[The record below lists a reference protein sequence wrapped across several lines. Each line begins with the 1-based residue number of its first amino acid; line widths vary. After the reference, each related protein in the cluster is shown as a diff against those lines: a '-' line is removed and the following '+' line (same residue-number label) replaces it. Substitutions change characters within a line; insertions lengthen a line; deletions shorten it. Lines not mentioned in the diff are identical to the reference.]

1 MNNSATNGSN
11 GHNGSNGASSLEES
25 LRNKHV
31 LVTGV
36 TGFLAKVWVAMLLD
50 QIPEIGRF
58 TLLIRSN
65 KKHQAADR
73 FEKIFR
79 SSPVFRPLR
88 ERLGARL
95 YDLVDDKIRVVDAD
109 IAKPLAGLDLS
120 TARKLMSTVD
130 AVVHFAGLTD
140 FEPDPGSAIQA
151 NVDGAM
157 HIADLA
163 ALSPRKRLIHCSTAF
178 VAGVRE
184 GEIPEHLVSGV
195 SPSGRD
201 FDPAEEVES
210 IRRGV
215 KDLPEKRTRI
225 DYAMGRAAALGWPN
239 IYTLTKGLAEHLLV
253 ARQDVST
260 TIVRPSI
267 VECSLDYPFEGWNE
281 GVNTSG
287 PMVWLL
293 STAFRRLPSRPHNHF
308 DVVPVDLVA
317 RGVTLVLQA
326 ALQDRAEL
334 VYHLTSGDLNPFSF
348 GRAIELAGLSA
359 RRTHQAS
366 DDWVERFITSRLDS
380 VAVSAD
386 RPQVFGL
393 ETLAR
398 GLKEARKLLQHV
410 DLEESLSPRL
420 YRRWGPSLDRN
431 LRSLRSDVRSGER
444 KVASVREM
452 IKQYRPFIFD
462 HDYLFVSKRIVAE
475 SKRLS
480 RSERERFSFDV
491 TPIDWRHYWLEVQ
504 IPGLRKWSIP
514 LLEGKLIPEDAP
526 LEPRK
531 RTTSTSAHPEAE
543 VRA

>member
-1 MNNSATNGSN
+1 MSSLITNGSN
-11 GHNGSNGASSLEES
+11 GAANLEQS
-25 LRNKHV
+25 LRGKHL

-50 QIPEIGRF
+50 HVPDIGRF

-65 KKHQAADR
+65 KKHQASDR

-88 ERLGARL
+88 ERLGPGL
-95 YDLVDDKIRVVDAD
+95 YDLVDKKVRVVDAD
-109 IAKPLAGLDLS
+109 ISRPLGGLDLP
-120 TARKLMSTVD
+120 TARDLMSTVD

-140 FEPDPGSAIQA
+140 FEPDPTSAIQA

-163 ALSPRKRLIHCSTAF
+163 ALSPHKRLIHCSTAF

-184 GEIPEHLVSGV
+184 GEIPEHLVAGV
-195 SPSGRD
+195 SPSGRE
-201 FDPAEEVES
+201 FDPAEEVEA
-210 IRRGV
+210 IRQGV
-215 KDLPEKRTRI
+215 KDLAEKRARI
-225 DYAMGRAAALGWPN
+225 DYAMARAAALGWPN
-239 IYTLTKGLAEHLLV
+239 IYTLTKGLAEHLVV
-253 ARQDVST
+253 ARKDVST

-267 VECSLDYPFEGWNE
+267 VECSVDYPFEGWNE

-293 STAFRRLPSRPHNHF
+293 STAFRRLPSRAHNHF

-317 RGVTLVLQA
+317 RGVTLALRA

-334 VYHLTSGDLNPFSF
+334 VYHLTSGDVNPFSF
-348 GRAIELAGLSA
+348 GRAIELVGLAA
-359 RRTHQAS
+359 RRMHRAS
-366 DDWVERFITSRLDS
+366 NDWVERFVTSRLDS

-398 GLKEARKLLQHV
+398 GLKETRKLLQGV
-410 DLEESLSPRL
+410 DLEQSLSPKL
-420 YRRWGPSLDRN
+420 YRRWGASLDDN
-431 LRSLRSDVRSGER
+431 LRSLRSDIRSGER

-452 IKQYRPFIFD
+452 LKQYRPFIFD
-462 HDYLFVSKRIVAE
+462 HDYLFLSQRIVAE

-480 RSERERFSFDV
+480 HSERGRFSYDA
-491 TPIDWRHYWLEVQ
+491 TSIDWHHYWLEVQ
-504 IPGLRKWSIP
+504 VPGLRKWSIP
-514 LLEGKLIPEDAP
+514 LLEGKVIPEDAP

-531 RTTSTSAHPEAE
+531 RTTSTSAHPEPE